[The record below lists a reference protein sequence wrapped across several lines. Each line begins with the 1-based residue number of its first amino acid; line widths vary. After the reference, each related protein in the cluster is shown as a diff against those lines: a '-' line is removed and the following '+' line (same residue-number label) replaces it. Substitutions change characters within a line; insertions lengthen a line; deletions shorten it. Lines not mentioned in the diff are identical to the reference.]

1 MARVIPVALLQL
13 FDSGDSALREAGWKD
28 FVNAHTRLLL
38 HVARSFGSDHDIVMD
53 RFTYLLE
60 QLRRD
65 DFRRLRAYAA
75 TDDSEFATWLVVVAQ
90 RIYRDYERHRY
101 GRFRQRGEGGSTTT
115 EEEIAS
121 RRRLVDLVC
130 AEVDLAAIV
139 DPRGQN
145 AEISV
150 RSAEIHRALLAAL
163 NTLTPRDQLLL
174 KLRFEDDLDMPEVA
188 RVLALPSR
196 FHAYRRLTGALAQLR
211 RALADRGVLD
221 AIP

>member
-1 MARVIPVALLQL
+1 MARVVPVALQQL
-13 FDSGDSALREAGWKD
+13 FDSGDAGLREAGWKD
-28 FVNAHTRLLL
+28 FVNVHTRLLL
-38 HVARSFGSDHDIVMD
+38 HVARSFGSDHDVVMD

-65 DFRRLRAYAA
+65 DFRRLRAYAT
-75 TDDSEFATWLVVVAQ
+75 TDHSEFSTWLVVVAQ
-90 RIYRDYERHRY
+90 RIYRDYERQRY
-101 GRFRQRGEGGSTTT
+101 GRFRQRGESTTS

-121 RRRLVDLVC
+121 RRRLVDLIC
-130 AEVDLAAIV
+130 AEVDLATIV
-139 DPRGQN
+139 DPRGHS
-145 AEISV
+145 AEDSV
-150 RSAEIHRALLAAL
+150 RWEEIHRALLAAL

-174 KLRFEDDLDMPEVA
+174 KLRFEDNLDMPEVA

>member
-1 MARVIPVALLQL
+1 MARVVPVALLQL
-13 FDSGDSALREAGWKD
+13 FDSGNAALREAGWKD

-75 TDDSEFATWLVVVAQ
+75 TDHSEFSTWLVVVAQ
-90 RIYRDYERHRY
+90 RIYRDYERQRY
-101 GRFRQRGEGGSTTT
+101 GRFRQRGGESTTS

-121 RRRLVDLVC
+121 RRRLVDLIC
-130 AEVDLAAIV
+130 AEVDLATIV
-139 DPRGQN
+139 DPRGHS
-145 AEISV
+145 AEDSV
-150 RSAEIHRALLAAL
+150 RSEEIHRALLAAL

-196 FHAYRRLTGALAQLR
+196 FHAYRRLNGALAQLR